1 MRLEIKALQRD
12 LGITSLYVTHDQ
24 VEAMTLADRMIV
36 MNDGVAEQIGAPI
49 EVYEQPQTQFVA
61 GFIGSPAMNFFS
73 PGLLAGTGDGPGP
86 VGVAASLGIRPE
98 HAVLCAAEDA
108 ILTGRVA
115 YIEALGSE
123 MLIHLSLENADMFT
137 VRTAESGSPPA
148 VGTMFGLRWPLQ
160 QLMAFDRA
168 GRRLPPHL

>member
-1 MRLEIKALQRD
+1 
-12 LGITSLYVTHDQ
+12 
-24 VEAMTLADRMIV
+24 MIV